1 MTSGNGA
8 EQSGEEPALGPID
21 GSLEGSSEDSVD
33 GQDTTVDPAPTASAD
48 RPRKYRRKAG
58 VEYRPV

>member
-8 EQSGEEPALGPID
+8 ERSGEEPVAGPVD
-21 GSLEGSSEDSVD
+21 GSLTGSTDDSAD
-33 GQDTTVDPAPTASAD
+33 GEETAADPAPTASAD
-48 RPRKYRRKAG
+48 QPRGCRRKAG

>member
-8 EQSGEEPALGPID
+8 EQPGEEPEVGPID
-21 GSLEGSSEDSVD
+21 DSLEGSTEGAVD

-48 RPRKYRRKAG
+48 RPREYRRKAG

>member
-8 EQSGEEPALGPID
+8 ERSGEEPAFGPVD
-21 GSLEGSSEDSVD
+21 GSLEDSAD
-33 GQDTTVDPAPTASAD
+33 GQDTTVDPAPTAGAD
-48 RPRKYRRKAG
+48 GPREYRRKTG